1 MKKLCTMA
9 LFLLGQLTIAN
20 AQTPPSPSTSV
31 SPILLTG
38 TVGVA
43 FHKDYGFLNFGGPTV
58 RVTHKHWGLNLSML
72 PSLMYKW
79 QPNTDQT
86 LVLGSTPQLIP
97 NLGAS
102 ISISYKRASTMM
114 PIYYIVNRRIW
125 VAAFGIGYRF
135 GK

>member
-43 FHKDYGFLNFGGPTV
+43 FHKDYGFLNFGV
-58 RVTHKHWGLNLSML
+58 RQSG
-72 PSLMYKW
+72 
-79 QPNTDQT
+79 
-86 LVLGSTPQLIP
+86 
-97 NLGAS
+97 
-102 ISISYKRASTMM
+102 
-114 PIYYIVNRRIW
+114 
-125 VAAFGIGYRF
+125 
-135 GK
+135 